1 LSEEQ
6 SEEEKVNSLAVEVRI
21 LESTYN
27 ELTSRQNLLQRA
39 LLENRAALEAIEE
52 LSEQKPVE
60 VLLQIGGGA
69 LVKSSPPSIDKILV
83 NVGSNV
89 AIEKTK
95 EEAVSLLE
103 SRSKQAEQSVVSL
116 VNQRNEIAQR
126 LESDRQLLQ
135 RLISQGQK
143 S

>member
-1 LSEEQ
+1 MSEEQ